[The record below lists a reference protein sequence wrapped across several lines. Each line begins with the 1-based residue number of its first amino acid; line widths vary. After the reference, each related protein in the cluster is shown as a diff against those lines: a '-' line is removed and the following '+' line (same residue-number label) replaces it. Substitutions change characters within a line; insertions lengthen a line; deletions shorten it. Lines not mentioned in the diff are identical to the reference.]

1 MPSPN
6 STPAGRSYKLT
17 FLSLAASILMAALVL
32 SCGATE
38 ESTAPAASTADTPA
52 PPTTTAPTEAP
63 PTTAPDATRAPD
75 PTKAPDP
82 TRAPTATAVPDPTAA
97 PEATQ
102 ASEEATEPTRKFEIV
117 AGSQGLFKVDET
129 LRGVDVVVALE
140 TEEIT
145 GSIDIEAGT
154 AIVALDL
161 HSLVSDQPRRDRY
174 VRERL
179 FPSQPIAT
187 VEFADLG
194 DIPDSFFETGEELA
208 VTLTATVNVNGVDAE
223 LEFKVTARLDSDE
236 DLVVLGITEFVWA
249 DFGMTAPVSSI
260 FAVKDKVRAELLLY
274 AKAN

>member
-1 MPSPN
+1 MRRDRRIDCAGGEDLGYACATGNNGPDRGASYNCAKGARRDTGAGPN
-6 STPAGRSYKLT
+6 AGAY
-17 FLSLAASILMAALVL
+17 
-32 SCGATE
+32 GNNGPE
-38 ESTAPAASTADTPA
+38 
-52 PPTTTAPTEAP
+52 PTQ
-63 PTTAPDATRAPD
+63 
-75 PTKAPDP
+75 
-82 TRAPTATAVPDPTAA
+82 A

-208 VTLTATVNVNGVDAE
+208 VTLPATVNVNGVDAE
-223 LEFKVTARLDSDE
+223 LEFEVTARLDSDE

-260 FAVKDKVRAELLLY
+260 FAVEDEVRAELLLY

>member
-1 MPSPN
+1 MPNPY
-6 STPAGRSYKLT
+6 STPARRSYKLT
-17 FLSLAASILMAALVL
+17 LLSLAASILLAVLVL

-38 ESTAPAASTADTPA
+38 ESTAPAASTSDKPA
-52 PPTTTAPTEAP
+52 PTATTPSTEAP
-63 PTTAPDATRAPD
+63 ATKAPEATRAPD
-75 PTKAPDP
+75 PTKAP
-82 TRAPTATAVPDPTAA
+82 TATTAPDPTPA
-97 PEATQ
+97 PEAT
-102 ASEEATEPTRKFEIV
+102 EAPDEAQETARVFEIV
-117 AGSQGLFKVDET
+117 EGSQALFKVDET

-145 GSIDIEAGT
+145 GGLDIEAGT

-187 VEFADLG
+187 VEFAGLG

-208 VTLTATVNVNGVDAE
+208 VTLPATVNVNGVDAE
-223 LEFKVTARLDSDE
+223 LEFEITARLDSDE

-260 FAVKDKVRAELLLY
+260 FIVEDEVRAELLLY
-274 AKAN
+274 LKAN

>member
-1 MPSPN
+1 MSN
-6 STPAGRSYKLT
+6 LKFTPAGRSHKLT
-17 FLSLAASILMAALVL
+17 LLSLAASIVLAALVL

-38 ESTAPAASTADTPA
+38 ESTAPAASTSDKPA
-52 PPTTTAPTEAP
+52 PTATTPSTEAP
-63 PTTAPDATRAPD
+63 ATKAPEATRAPD

-82 TRAPTATAVPDPTAA
+82 TQAPTATTAPDPTPA
-97 PEATQ
+97 PEGT
-102 ASEEATEPTRKFEIV
+102 EAPDEAQETARVFEIV
-117 AGSQGLFKVDET
+117 AGSQALFKVDET

-145 GSIDIEAGT
+145 GGIDFEAGT

-187 VEFADLG
+187 VEFPNLG

-208 VTLTATVNVNGVDAE
+208 VTLPATVNVNGVDAE
-223 LEFKVTARLDSDE
+223 LEFEVTARLDSDE

-260 FAVKDKVRAELLLY
+260 FAVEDEVRAELLLY

>member
-1 MPSPN
+1 MPSLN
-6 STPAGRSYKLT
+6 STLAGSPYKLT
-17 FLSLAASILMAALVL
+17 LLSLAASIVLAAFVL

-38 ESTAPAASTADTPA
+38 ESTVPVGGASDTPA

-63 PTTAPDATRAPD
+63 PITAPDATRAPD

-82 TRAPTATAVPDPTAA
+82 TQAPTATTAPDPTQA

-102 ASEEATEPTRKFEIV
+102 APVEATEPTRKFEIV
-117 AGSQGLFKVDET
+117 AGSKALFKVDET
-129 LRGVDVVVALE
+129 LRGVDAVVALE

-154 AIVALDL
+154 ATVVLDL

-187 VEFADLG
+187 VEFTDLG

-208 VTLTATVNVNGVDAE
+208 VTLPATVNVNGVDAE
-223 LEFKVTARLDSDE
+223 LEFEVTARLDSDE

-260 FAVKDKVRAELLLY
+260 FAVEDEVRAELLLY

>member
-1 MPSPN
+1 MSN
-6 STPAGRSYKLT
+6 LKFTPAGRSYKLT
-17 FLSLAASILMAALVL
+17 FLSLAASILLAVLVL

-38 ESTAPAASTADTPA
+38 ESTAPAASTSDKPA
-52 PPTTTAPTEAP
+52 PTATTPSTEAP
-63 PTTAPDATRAPD
+63 ATKAPEATRAPD

-82 TRAPTATAVPDPTAA
+82 TQAPTATTAPDPTPA
-97 PEATQ
+97 PEAT
-102 ASEEATEPTRKFEIV
+102 EAPDEAQETARVFEIV
-117 AGSQGLFKVDET
+117 AGSQALFKVDET

-145 GSIDIEAGT
+145 GGIDIEAGT

-187 VEFADLG
+187 VEFTDLG

-208 VTLTATVNVNGVDAE
+208 VTLPATVNVNGVDAE
-223 LEFKVTARLDSDE
+223 LEFEITARLDSDE

-260 FAVKDKVRAELLLY
+260 FAVEDEVRAELLLY

>member
-1 MPSPN
+1 MPNPY
-6 STPAGRSYKLT
+6 STPAGHSYNLT
-17 FLSLAASILMAALVL
+17 FLSLAASILLAVLVL

-38 ESTAPAASTADTPA
+38 ESTAPAASTSDKPA
-52 PPTTTAPTEAP
+52 PTATTPPTEAP
-63 PTTAPDATRAPD
+63 ATTAPDATRAPD

-82 TRAPTATAVPDPTAA
+82 TQAPTATTAPDPTPA

-102 ASEEATEPTRKFEIV
+102 APVEATEPTRKFEIV
-117 AGSQGLFKVDET
+117 EGSQGLFKVDET

-140 TEEIT
+140 TEEIA
-145 GSIDIEAGT
+145 GNIDLEAGT
-154 AIVALDL
+154 AVVEIDL

-187 VEFADLG
+187 VEFGGLG

-208 VTLTATVNVNGVDAE
+208 VTLPATVNVNGVDAE
-223 LEFKVTARLDSDE
+223 LDFEITARLDSDE

-260 FAVKDKVRAELLLY
+260 FAVEDEVRAELLLY

>member
-1 MPSPN
+1 MPNPY
-6 STPAGRSYKLT
+6 STPAGRSYNLT
-17 FLSLAASILMAALVL
+17 FLSLAASILLAVLVL
-32 SCGATE
+32 SCGETE
-38 ESTAPAASTADTPA
+38 ESTAPAARTSDTPVST
-52 PPTTTAPTEAP
+52 TTTAPTEAP

-82 TRAPTATAVPDPTAA
+82 TQAPTATTAPEPTQA

-102 ASEEATEPTRKFEIV
+102 APDEAQEPARVFEIV

-154 AIVALDL
+154 VTVELNL

-208 VTLTATVNVNGVDAE
+208 VTLPATVNVNGVDAE
-223 LEFKVTARLDSDE
+223 LEFEVTARLDSDE

-260 FAVKDKVRAELLLY
+260 FAVEDEVRAELLLY

>member
-1 MPSPN
+1 MSN
-6 STPAGRSYKLT
+6 LKFTPAGRSHKLT
-17 FLSLAASILMAALVL
+17 LLSFAASILLAALVL

-38 ESTAPAASTADTPA
+38 ESTAPAASTSDKPA
-52 PPTTTAPTEAP
+52 PTATTPSTEAP
-63 PTTAPDATRAPD
+63 ATKAPEATRAPD

-82 TRAPTATAVPDPTAA
+82 TQAPTATTAPDPTPA
-97 PEATQ
+97 PEAT
-102 ASEEATEPTRKFEIV
+102 EAPDEAQETARVFEIV
-117 AGSQGLFKVDET
+117 AGSQALFKVDET

-145 GSIDIEAGT
+145 GGIDIEAGT

-187 VEFADLG
+187 VEFPNLG

-208 VTLTATVNVNGVDAE
+208 VTLPATVNVNGVDAE
-223 LEFKVTARLDSDE
+223 LEFEVTARLDSDE

-260 FAVKDKVRAELLLY
+260 FAVEDEVRAELLLY

>member
-1 MPSPN
+1 MPNPY
-6 STPAGRSYKLT
+6 STPARRSYKLT
-17 FLSLAASILMAALVL
+17 LLSLAASILLAVLVL

-38 ESTAPAASTADTPA
+38 ESTAPAASTSDKPA
-52 PPTTTAPTEAP
+52 PTATTPSTEAP
-63 PTTAPDATRAPD
+63 ATKAPDATRAPD

-82 TRAPTATAVPDPTAA
+82 TQAPTATTAPDPTPA
-97 PEATQ
+97 PEAT
-102 ASEEATEPTRKFEIV
+102 EAPDEAQETARVFEIV
-117 AGSQGLFKVDET
+117 EGSQALFKVDET

-145 GSIDIEAGT
+145 GGIDIEAGT

-187 VEFADLG
+187 VEFAGLG

-208 VTLTATVNVNGVDAE
+208 VTLPATVNVNGVDAE
-223 LEFKVTARLDSDE
+223 LEFEITARLDSDE

-260 FAVKDKVRAELLLY
+260 FAVEDEVRAELLLY
-274 AKAN
+274 LKAN

>member
-1 MPSPN
+1 MPSLN

-17 FLSLAASILMAALVL
+17 LLSLAASIVLAALVL

-38 ESTAPAASTADTPA
+38 ESTAPAARTSDTPV
-52 PPTTTAPTEAP
+52 PTTTSAPTEAP
-63 PTTAPDATRAPD
+63 ATRV
-75 PTKAPDP
+75 PDP

-145 GSIDIEAGT
+145 GSIDFESGT

-161 HSLVSDQPRRDRY
+161 HTLVSDQSRRDRY

-194 DIPDSFFETGEELA
+194 EIPDSFFGIGEELA
-208 VTLTATVNVNGVDAE
+208 VTLPATVNVNGVDAE
-223 LEFKVTARLDSDE
+223 LEFEITARLDSDE

-249 DFGMTAPVSSI
+249 DFGMTAPVGSI
-260 FAVKDKVRAELLLY
+260 FAVKDEVRAELLLY